1 MEEIESSHNPPV
13 RDLYHLGRHIYHLSH
28 YLNRNPFNQ
37 ALDAFCSIIY
47 ANFAFFFF
55 FLLFFVLNADPDVF
69 SYNQMPYMLL
79 VLLLKAVQ
87 KMNCKCKSCV
97 APSLCSLFEYSCEAK
112 VCQVIEHGPK
122 MCCCFFD
129 KLL

>member
-1 MEEIESSHNPPV
+1 MEEIKSSHNPPV
-13 RDLYHLGRHIYHLSH
+13 RDLYHLGRHIYHLSR

-55 FLLFFVLNADPDVF
+55 SFLLFFVLNAGPDVF

-87 KMNCKCKSCV
+87 TCKSCV
-97 APSLCSLFEYSCEAK
+97 APSLCSLLEYSCEAK
-112 VCQVIEHGPK
+112 VRQVIEHGPK
-122 MCCCFFD
+122 MSCFSFFFD